1 MFKKLLAVLLLTVPF
16 CVEAQTREWTDNE
29 KLLGVAAGVLLAAD
43 WTLSKDMSRH
53 YDQYH
58 EMNPL
63 LGKNPSVG
71 RLNSHML
78 LTIPLVYFAADNAEK
93 YRKEVL
99 STVILLESVNVGHM
113 LSIGLH
119 FQF

>member
-1 MFKKLLAVLLLTVPF
+1 MFKKLLVVLLLTVPF
-16 CVEAQTREWTDNE
+16 CVEAQTREWSDNE
-29 KLLGVAAGVLLAAD
+29 KLLGVATGVLLAAD
-43 WTLSKDMSRH
+43 WSLSKDMTHH
-53 YDQYH
+53 YDHYR

-78 LTIPLVYFAADNAEK
+78 VTIPTVFLAADQAEN
-93 YRKEVL
+93 YRKQIL
-99 STVILLESVNVGHM
+99 TTVIILESVNVGHM